1 MQAEKGDSSSLAVDE
16 DGTRVQAAK
25 AAEEALRQ
33 WKGWKKDSSTSQAL
47 YHDNAAFSFEHP
59 LCSTS
64 GSDVAT
70 VYLAGVPAR
79 SARERHQVK
88 PGVVRLVNEGQ
99 TFSVTRGDTSRAYL
113 KRVLLDTG
121 AQLVMLGKRLANE
134 LDLVPHDL
142 DPCPF
147 TIVTSLG
154 GIEQPT
160 RLTKEPLRLQFKV
173 GADSYTYVAVRC
185 VVTSA
190 TTYDILLGQQALCP
204 IGFGHDSWTEEAWFR
219 PE

>member
-1 MQAEKGDSSSLAVDE
+1 MNQLWKVWGDRGFSLWYQIPLRIHASTEAMQAEKGDSSSLAVDE

-25 AAEEALRQ
+25 AAEEALRL

-47 YHDNAAFSFEHP
+47 YNSAMFPYEHP

-64 GSDVAT
+64 EGDVAI

-99 TFSVTRGDTSRAYL
+99 TFSVTRGDSSRAYP

-121 AQLVMLGKRLANE
+121 AQPVMLGRRLANE
-134 LDLVPHDL
+134 LSLVPHDL

-147 TIVTSLG
+147 TIATSLG
-154 GIEQPT
+154 AQSNQLDSRRNLCVFSSRWELIPT
-160 RLTKEPLRLQFKV
+160 PMLQ
-173 GADSYTYVAVRC
+173 
-185 VVTSA
+185 
-190 TTYDILLGQQALCP
+190 
-204 IGFGHDSWTEEAWFR
+204 
-219 PE
+219 